1 MKTTIEIPEPL
12 FRRAKSKAAESG
24 LTLKQFFT
32 EAVQEKLA
40 TKPSSAASAEPSWME
55 GFGKLRR
62 LRKETQRIQKVI
74 DEEFGVIEPEDRQ

>member
-1 MKTTIEIPEPL
+1 MKTTIELPDRL

-24 LTLKQFFT
+24 MTMKQFFT

-40 TKPSSAASAEPSWME
+40 RKSPNSIPGEPAWMR

-62 LRKETQRIQKVI
+62 LRNETQRVQHAIH
-74 DEEFGVIEPEDRQ
+74 DEFDVVEPEDRL